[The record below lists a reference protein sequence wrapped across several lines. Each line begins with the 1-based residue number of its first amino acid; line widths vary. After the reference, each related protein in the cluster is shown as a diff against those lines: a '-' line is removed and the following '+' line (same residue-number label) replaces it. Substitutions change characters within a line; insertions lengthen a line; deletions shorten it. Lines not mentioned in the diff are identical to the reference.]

1 MKNKFR
7 FLSLGTLALA
17 TTLSL
22 FPGHGK
28 AAQALADTPPDVVI
42 NTKSLSK
49 LPRDIVKIPVL
60 KDLLT
65 EDFVTYYQHGGADW
79 LSIRGALVRLAY
91 ENSSDLPT
99 QLLAW
104 VFSSPAEVALW
115 KSPNGKLNRFLLVMD
130 QTGVKALME
139 LFAKV
144 ATADKQLSKESSA
157 TTRAEVYSIQY
168 GENRE
173 LYFAAEGGRL
183 FIFSDLGMKL
193 PDNAEARGIADRAK
207 SFFGLNDDISVFGPK
222 LSGQDHVITARMD
235 YLSFGYQAFFS
246 ALRAIRFD
254 ARGGSWTTAV
264 LTEGGASAMAEADW
278 AVQPRGAAFCF
289 GVPVNVEAVQSVLG
303 TPTTAPWLKAS
314 ATKATACWHADSKFY
329 APVVTVQGDFGGL
342 IGKADEL
349 QPVFDK
355 LIGAREAYWK
365 LSNAESDTESVS
377 ATLAW
382 SKKLPVVVAKTGTAT
397 TFVREVGGR
406 QGLYPAKDSKQAALL
421 TSSRF
426 FRVKLAVTARALI
439 FSPDDKLVDRALS
452 TIDGKFPSM
461 AASLATSEKG
471 PSAIF
476 SPAGFAKLAK
486 QTVMDSLPASDES
499 EFRAAASRHLF
510 PNLDAMAKAPTQ
522 AAALDLGKQSG
533 SKQPVWKPLKWTTHA
548 TR

>member
-22 FPGHGK
+22 FPGLGK

-168 GENRE
+168 AENRH
-173 LYFAAEGGRL
+173 LGRPGNRWR
-183 FIFSDLGMKL
+183 S
-193 PDNAEARGIADRAK
+193 
-207 SFFGLNDDISVFGPK
+207 
-222 LSGQDHVITARMD
+222 
-235 YLSFGYQAFFS
+235 
-246 ALRAIRFD
+246 
-254 ARGGSWTTAV
+254 
-264 LTEGGASAMAEADW
+264 
-278 AVQPRGAAFCF
+278 
-289 GVPVNVEAVQSVLG
+289 
-303 TPTTAPWLKAS
+303 
-314 ATKATACWHADSKFY
+314 
-329 APVVTVQGDFGGL
+329 
-342 IGKADEL
+342 
-349 QPVFDK
+349 
-355 LIGAREAYWK
+355 
-365 LSNAESDTESVS
+365 
-377 ATLAW
+377 
-382 SKKLPVVVAKTGTAT
+382 
-397 TFVREVGGR
+397 
-406 QGLYPAKDSKQAALL
+406 QGLYSFKQELLFKMDGVDSFPHRRC
-421 TSSRF
+421 TSTR
-426 FRVKLAVTARALI
+426 I
-439 FSPDDKLVDRALS
+439 DRL
-452 TIDGKFPSM
+452 
-461 AASLATSEKG
+461 
-471 PSAIF
+471 
-476 SPAGFAKLAK
+476 
-486 QTVMDSLPASDES
+486 
-499 EFRAAASRHLF
+499 
-510 PNLDAMAKAPTQ
+510 
-522 AAALDLGKQSG
+522 
-533 SKQPVWKPLKWTTHA
+533 
-548 TR
+548 

>member
-7 FLSLGTLALA
+7 FISFGKFALA

-22 FPGHGK
+22 FSGLAK
-28 AAQALADTPPDVVI
+28 ASQSLADTPPDVVI

-79 LSIRGALVRLAY
+79 LSVRGALVRLAY

-99 QLLAW
+99 ELLSW
-104 VFSSPAEVALW
+104 ILNSPAEVALW
-115 KSPNGKLNRFLLVMD
+115 KSPSGKLNRFLLVMD

-144 ATADKQLSKESSA
+144 AANDKQISKETSK
-157 TTRAEVYSIQY
+157 TTRADVYSVQY

-173 LYFAAEGGRL
+173 VYFAAEGGRL
-183 FIFSDLGMKL
+183 FVFSDLGMKL
-193 PDNAEARGIADRAK
+193 PDQAEARGIADRAK
-207 SFFGLNDDISVFGPK
+207 SFFGLNDEVSVFGPK
-222 LSGQDHVITARMD
+222 LNGQDHVLTARME

-246 ALRAIRFD
+246 SLRAIRFD
-254 ARGGSWTTAV
+254 ASKGNWTTAV
-264 LTEGGASAMAEADW
+264 LTENNVVSMTESDW
-278 AVQPRGAAFCF
+278 SLQPRGAAFCF
-289 GVPVNVEAVQSVLG
+289 GVPLNVDAIQTVLG
-303 TPTTAPWLKAS
+303 APVASTWLKAS
-314 ATKATACWHADSKFY
+314 SAKATACWHSDSKFY
-329 APVVTVQGDFGGL
+329 TPLITLHGNYRGL
-342 IGKADEL
+342 VGKAAEL
-349 QPVFDK
+349 QPLFDK
-355 LIGAREAYWK
+355 IIGSREAYWK
-365 LSNAESDTESVS
+365 LSEAEDTP

-382 SKKLPVVVAKTGTAT
+382 SKKLPVTIGKSGSAT

-426 FRVKLAVTARALI
+426 FRVKLAVTANALV
-439 FSPDDKLVDRALS
+439 FSPDDRLVDRALS

-461 AASLATSEKG
+461 AASLTAADKG

-476 SPAGFAKLAK
+476 SPSGFAKLAK
-486 QTVMDSLPASDES
+486 QSVMDSLPASDES

-522 AAALDLGKQSG
+522 AAAIDLAKPPT
-533 SKQPVWKPLKWTTHA
+533 SKQGPAWKTLKWTTHA